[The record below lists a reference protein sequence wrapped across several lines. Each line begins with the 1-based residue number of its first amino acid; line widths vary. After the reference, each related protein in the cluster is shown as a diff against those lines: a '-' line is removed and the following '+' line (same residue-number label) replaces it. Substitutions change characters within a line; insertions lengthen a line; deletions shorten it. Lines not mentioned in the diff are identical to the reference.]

1 MSNAITRLNSG
12 CSQYENESPLDK
24 AKSRKSFVNK
34 SRALLKM
41 LGFDPTPANV
51 AKIQQSQTDPRILTV
66 NNREFLVL
74 DNEETLRELEIRL
87 LAHPKRLPSN
97 LLALF
102 LSNAFKPDI
111 DFNVVIAVAAAL
123 RLDNSAESNWTLAQM
138 IDKDKFINNHIEEII
153 EQVGIVNLFFD
164 SNVEQVEF
172 NGNNYVIVEQ
182 KVKSRI
188 TEIYDCLTGE
198 NQCQT

>member
-12 CSQYENESPLDK
+12 CSQYKDESPLDK

-34 SRALLKM
+34 ARALLKM

-51 AKIQQSQTDPRILTV
+51 AKIQQSKTDPRLLTV

-74 DNEETLRELEIRL
+74 DNEETLKELELRL

-102 LSNAFKPDI
+102 LTNSFKPDI

-123 RLDNSAESNWTLAQM
+123 RLDNSAESSWALAQM
-138 IDKDKFINNHIEEII
+138 IDRDKFINNHIQEII
-153 EQVGIVNLFFD
+153 EQVGIVNLFFG
-164 SNVEQVEF
+164 SKVEQVEF

-182 KVKSRI
+182 RVNSRI
-188 TEIYDCLTGE
+188 TEIFDDITGDKK
-198 NQCQT
+198 C